1 MKKHAQ
7 ILILLFLLFS
17 TPLLHAREN
26 IIARSWH
33 DLNAYFNTYYNAKAY
48 FKSEQ
53 TLYEQEEDKSR
64 LSVQTRTALN
74 RAIQQAETV
83 MRKFPRSSFIDDVM
97 FFNSVCQFQLGR
109 YERALEELEKLTLR
123 YPDSRYYYEA
133 KLWISKCYF
142 EMGRKTLAY
151 DLLNQFLENSGNRA
165 YFSDAYSLMANL
177 ALQEKDSVKAL
188 QAFIQAGDQ
197 ASQKDVRC
205 NNYLQAATILIEN
218 RQYREALQYAD
229 RAARNI
235 RFDEQRARVQLAYI
249 RAHRL
254 QGDLDKADE
263 YIKESLKDAR
273 IAHYWGDIRFEE
285 ALILLNRE
293 QREEAIEKLKYIVK
307 DPENLYRNSRESNA
321 WARAAYRLGQYYIY
335 AETNLDSSDQYFKR
349 AQTKRRQAEEGEL
362 ANRYIVN
369 LTQLKKISTD
379 IKNYA
384 SAFPRFL
391 DRPDAYYR
399 LLSDSTLIEIQKKER
414 TLQDTLF
421 ADSTRA
427 DSLIRAANSMNAY
440 AIRKKE
446 FESSA
451 LNYTDALLNAA
462 GLFLFELEF
471 PDTAMQIYRT
481 ISDKFTFIPVIPQAL
496 YSQAYVWEHEFGN
509 KARADS
515 IRLQISEQYPESEFT
530 DIILNRIPR
539 DSLRYYENQ
548 QKVLQIE
555 EQYMDSGD
563 FREALHVFKKM
574 LHDPEM
580 DPKSAAFITY
590 TIAWIY
596 DEELSR
602 ETDTKDS
609 TLHYYHLV
617 GDLYPETTF
626 ARESRRRIAA
636 IETNIANYQAFLAGD
651 SLAFSDADDNLES
664 MPVYENGK
672 DTDKRR
678 EHPIKRQLKSPGRPR
693 PVRL

>member
-48 FKSEQ
+48 FKSAQ

-539 DSLRYYENQ
+539 DSLRYYEISKRFCRLKNSIWIPGISGKPCMYSKRCCMTRKWI
-548 QKVLQIE
+548 QKAQ
-555 EQYMDSGD
+555 
-563 FREALHVFKKM
+563 
-574 LHDPEM
+574 
-580 DPKSAAFITY
+580 
-590 TIAWIY
+590 
-596 DEELSR
+596 LS
-602 ETDTKDS
+602 
-609 TLHYYHLV
+609 L
-617 GDLYPETTF
+617 
-626 ARESRRRIAA
+626 
-636 IETNIANYQAFLAGD
+636 
-651 SLAFSDADDNLES
+651 
-664 MPVYENGK
+664 
-672 DTDKRR
+672 
-678 EHPIKRQLKSPGRPR
+678 PIRSPGSMTRN
-693 PVRL
+693 